1 MALRAECLYTPTE
14 RDGPGDPGYQL
25 HSAEL
30 SFRHPRSGHA
40 LGSNVNRQSN
50 CVRCKSCDDSFL
62 GKPKFETQPC
72 AASAVN

>member
-40 LGSNVNRQSN
+40 LVIECEPPEQLRPLQKL
-50 CVRCKSCDDSFL
+50 R
-62 GKPKFETQPC
+62 
-72 AASAVN
+72 